1 VFNHYVTTAICLSLD
16 EVAVHA
22 SDEVL
27 MKVDHI
33 SVLIVGDQQGILGQ
47 QL

>member
-1 VFNHYVTTAICLSLD
+1 MSLN

-27 MKVDHI
+27 MKVNDI
-33 SVLIVGDQQGILGQ
+33 SVLIVGAQQGILRQ
-47 QL
+47 QP

>member
-1 VFNHYVTTAICLSLD
+1 MSLN
-16 EVAVHA
+16 EVAVHV

-27 MKVDHI
+27 MKVNDI
-33 SVLIVGDQQGILGQ
+33 SVLIVSDQQGILGQ